1 MARRIVLTKISEP
14 NYTITV
20 RRQHRA
26 SLMMRL
32 VPGGVEVF
40 IPRWMKEDSPKVR
53 TFIQSGLDKLG
64 GKVPPIPAEQTTRK
78 QIEAMVEVWAAQVGV
93 KPERVQFRSMSRK
106 WGSCS
111 SRDNITLNSRL
122 TWLPPQ
128 LAEYVVLHELVHLKV
143 FNHGKDFKAMMS
155 AHMPDW
161 AERERELDSISFH

>member
-1 MARRIVLTKISEP
+1 MKKISEP
-14 NYTITV
+14 DYTVTV
-20 RRQHRA
+20 RRQHRS

-40 IPRWMKEDSPKVR
+40 IPRWMKEDSHKVR
-53 TFIQSGLDKLG
+53 TFIRSGLEKLG
-64 GKVPPIPAEQTTRK
+64 GNVPPIPAEQTSRE
-78 QIEAMVEVWAAQVGV
+78 QIEVMVETWAARVGV
-93 KPERVQFRSMSRK
+93 QPGRVTFRSMSRK

-122 TWLPPQ
+122 TWLPPH

-143 FNHGKDFKAMMS
+143 FNHGQDFKAMMS

-161 AERERELDSISFH
+161 VERERELDAVSFH

>member
-1 MARRIVLTKISEP
+1 MPKD
-14 NYTITV
+14 YTVKV
-20 RRQHRA
+20 RRQHRT

-53 TFIQSGLDKLG
+53 AFIESGLEKLG
-64 GKVPPIPAEQTTRK
+64 GTVPPIPAEQTSRV
-78 QIEAMVEVWAAQVGV
+78 QIEKMVAEWATRVGV
-93 KPERVQFRSMSRK
+93 QPGRVQFRAMSRK

-122 TWLPPQ
+122 TWLPAH
-128 LAEYVVLHELVHLKV
+128 LVEYVVLHELAHLKV
-143 FNHGKDFKAMMS
+143 FNHGKEFKALMS

-161 AERERELDSISFH
+161 VERERELDAVSFR

>member
-1 MARRIVLTKISEP
+1 MKKQLESGHSV
-14 NYTITV
+14 TI
-20 RRQHRA
+20 RRQHRT

-32 VPGGVEVF
+32 VPGGIEVF

-53 TFIQSGLDKLG
+53 NFIQSGLEKLG
-64 GKVPPIPAEQTTRK
+64 GYVPPIPAEQTSRSE
-78 QIEAMVEVWAAQVGV
+78 IETMVEIWAKKVGV
-93 KPERVQFRSMSRK
+93 QPGRVQFRAMSRK

-122 TWLPPQ
+122 TWLAPH

-143 FNHGKDFKAMMS
+143 FNHGKEFKAMMS

-161 AERERELDSISFH
+161 AERECELDQTSFH

>member
-1 MARRIVLTKISEP
+1 MKKPAEA

-20 RRQHRA
+20 RRQHRT

-32 VPGGVEVF
+32 IPGGIEVF
-40 IPRWMKEDSPKVR
+40 IPRWMKKDSPKVQ
-53 TFIQSGLDKLG
+53 TFIQSGLEKLG
-64 GKVPPIPAEQTTRK
+64 GTVPPIPAEQTSRR
-78 QIEAMVEVWAAQVGV
+78 QIEAMVKKWAVRVGV
-93 KPERVQFRSMSRK
+93 QPGRIQFRSMSRK

-122 TWLPPQ
+122 TWLPPH

-143 FNHGKDFKAMMS
+143 FNHGKEFKAMMS

-161 AERERELDSISFH
+161 GERERELDNLRFS

>member
-1 MARRIVLTKISEP
+1 LKKQLESGHSV
-14 NYTITV
+14 TI
-20 RRQHRA
+20 RRQHRT

-32 VPGGVEVF
+32 VPGGIEVF

-53 TFIQSGLDKLG
+53 NFIQSGLEKLG
-64 GKVPPIPAEQTTRK
+64 GSVPPIPAEQTSRE
-78 QIEAMVEVWAAQVGV
+78 QIETMVEIWAKKVGV
-93 KPERVQFRSMSRK
+93 QPGRVQFRAMSRK

-122 TWLPPQ
+122 TWLSPH

-143 FNHGKDFKAMMS
+143 FNHGKEFKAMMS

-161 AERERELDSISFH
+161 VERERELDSVNFK

>member
-1 MARRIVLTKISEP
+1 MKFHNEKGHTV
-14 NYTITV
+14 TI

-26 SLMMRL
+26 SMMMRL
-32 VPGGVEVF
+32 IPGGIEVF

-53 TFIQSGLDKLG
+53 TFIQSGLEKLG
-64 GKVPPIPAEQTTRK
+64 GAVPPVPTEQTSRK
-78 QIEAMVEVWAAQVGV
+78 QIEAMVGVWAQRVGV
-93 KPERVQFRSMSRK
+93 QPGRIQFRAMSRK

-122 TWLPPQ
+122 TWLSPH

-155 AHMPDW
+155 AHMADW
-161 AERERELDSISFH
+161 VEREKELDAVSFH